1 MGSIFALIELI
12 LKLLKLWDG
21 LMDYSD
27 SKRAAEREAA
37 RQAREKAIEDSKKA
51 ETDDDIWKS
60 QDGIV
65 NNQPKP

>member
-21 LMDYSD
+21 LIDYSD
-27 SKRAAEREAA
+27 QKRATEREAA
-37 RQAREKAIEDSKKA
+37 KQARDKAVDDSKKA
-51 ETDDDIWKS
+51 DSDEDVWKS
-60 QDGIV
+60 QDEIV